1 MAGRVKIKSK
11 VVKSTL
17 ENKDVID
24 MFQGVLGTSG
34 EGSATLSIAHP
45 KYVRIME
52 QSERF
57 IKTISMF
64 SVSRIITLFPDAQQ
78 GLAVYLSALKSQHAE
93 SFKAPD
99 LDLYVKKR
107 SELEVTMDVPKD
119 YTDVPPAIAVEFQK
133 VFNKIKTCNIINMI
147 LVTCKNLVRHKKH
160 IMHSEQLKGDFIL
173 RIAGNKLCPLPD
185 LPEVNFRTMYI
196 DDRLTPQDKNF
207 LLLILNKLYTVSH
220 DVYEAVSAPDID
232 VKEFVKV
239 IMSSIGEIKKQIPRC
254 EQAFQKII
262 DSVGLLQNNFDG
274 YYKDFVASNNPT
286 IIMEN
291 FVIDVSKSTNASPK
305 VTAQFRQIIGYYRKI
320 ASQQAS
326 NPKLQSLFKQVDKNF
341 QELEKNTKEGSESE
355 SESESDIE
363 EVDTGESQVPEAK
376 APETVVKKPNASKY
390 RRKKEARARKNA
402 AKKAEES
409 KKSESLDATSTEKLK
424 SDDKS
429 KDDSKDESEYT
440 SDSDEDDSGETP
452 TVEPTVS
459 TPVEPIVPT
468 VEPTVETPVEPTV
481 E

>member
-239 IMSSIGEIKKQIPRC
+239 IMSSISEIKKQIPRC

-341 QELEKNTKEGSESE
+341 QELEKNTKEGSDSE

-363 EVDTGESQVPEAK
+363 EVDTGERSESQAPETK
-376 APETVVKKPNASKY
+376 IPETVVKKSNTSKN
-390 RRKKEARARKNA
+390 RRKKVARARKNA

-409 KKSESLDATSTEKLK
+409 KKSESLETAPTENKK
-424 SDDKS
+424 PKDKS
-429 KDDSKDESEYT
+429 EDKSEDKSGDESEYT
-440 SDSDEDDSGETP
+440 SDSNEDEGDFVKIP
-452 TVEPTVS
+452 TVEPTV
-459 TPVEPIVPT
+459 PT
-468 VEPTVETPVEPTV
+468 VE
-481 E
+481 

>member
-64 SVSRIITLFPDAQQ
+64 SLSRIITLFPDAQQ
-78 GLAVYLSALKSQHAE
+78 GLAIYLSALKSQHAE

-107 SELEVTMDVPKD
+107 SELEVTMDTPKD

-160 IMHSEQLKGDFIL
+160 IMHSEQLKGEFIL

-341 QELEKNTKEGSESE
+341 QELEKNTKEGSD

-363 EVDTGESQVPEAK
+363 EVDTGERSESQAPEAK
-376 APETVVKKPNASKY
+376 IPETVVKKSNTSKN
-390 RRKKEARARKNA
+390 RRKKVARARKNA

-409 KKSESLDATSTEKLK
+409 KKSESLETAPTENKK
-424 SDDKS
+424 PKDKS
-429 KDDSKDESEYT
+429 EDKSGDESEYT
-440 SDSDEDDSGETP
+440 SDSNEDEGDFVKIP
-452 TVEPTVS
+452 TVEPTVL
-459 TPVEPIVPT
+459 T
-468 VEPTVETPVEPTV
+468 VEPTVE
-481 E
+481 